1 MIMVSMSITEAWQ
14 YMWECQDFFCVL
26 YWLEKLKLHFYEPAQ
41 CLMSLPSICEAQ
53 CFVTS
58 EFEEG

>member
-1 MIMVSMSITEAWQ
+1 MAMHVGMLGLFL
-14 YMWECQDFFCVL
+14 CLVL
-26 YWLEKLKLHFYEPAQ
+26 KYYWLEKLKLHFYEPAQ

-53 CFVTS
+53 CFVAS